1 MALRRPITYKEA
13 GHIELTGAYHRIRE
27 VDMTVTSDAHIT
39 GDANAPDA
47 QEPECRI
54 SVDVF
59 ADKDVRNTMA
69 TPIAGYSYSFP
80 LPSMGAFV
88 DKDSLFSSAYEYIKT
103 GEIIEFVDDE
113 MEKLQKKIAEKFG
126 YDLVDHKLELYCRK
140 KNS

>member
-47 QEPECRI
+47 QESECRI

-103 GEIIEFVDDE
+103 GEINTDSGATVFYSGSVD
-113 MEKLQKKIAEKFG
+113 
-126 YDLVDHKLELYCRK
+126 V
-140 KNS
+140 